1 MNRRLRKIKRCF
13 DGLATDCGLYSH
25 YVMHEESLDAESDN
39 ALLHF
44 QLFCSETKVPD
55 ELREEDNCFHITL
68 FRSTMIVK
76 RLHVP
81 IARTTKGGICG
92 RDILVRLYFLA
103 RDLHLRT
110 IRLADA
116 SKLILHVNGRKYYI
130 KLFMYYNLL
139 RGQSWYN
146 KFGYYSTDHED
157 EHRNMAKL
165 RSTALDEYCRNAKRE
180 DNLSKILQIDASTPI
195 EAVIQRINTEMRDNS
210 AILESVL
217 DCYEELDFEGY
228 VGYNH
233 QSMLT
238 LDVLDKNTA
247 DIYGYAKT
255 ASKRKEKHLT
265 VQ

>member
-1 MNRRLRKIKRCF
+1 MNRTLRKIKRCF
-13 DGLATDCGLYSH
+13 DGLATDRGLHSH
-25 YVMHEESLDAESDN
+25 YVMHEESLDVESND
-39 ALLHF
+39 AFLHY

-55 ELREEDNCFHITL
+55 ELREQDHCFHITL

-81 IARTTKGGICG
+81 SAMTTKGRICG
-92 RDILVRLYFLA
+92 RDILTRLYFLA

-116 SKLILHVNGRKYYI
+116 SKLILDVNGRKYHV

-157 EHRNMAKL
+157 QHRDVAKL
-165 RSTALDEYCRNAKRE
+165 RNTALDEYCRSANRE

-195 EAVIQRINTEMRDNS
+195 AAVTERINTEMLENS
-210 AILESVL
+210 AILGSVL
-217 DCYEELDFEGY
+217 DCYEELDFEGHI
-228 VGYNH
+228 GYDQ

-238 LDVLDKNTA
+238 LNVLDKNTA
-247 DIYGYAKT
+247 DIYGYVKT
-255 ASKRKEKHLT
+255 SNKRKEARLLE
-265 VQ
+265 